1 MNIRRLINIPS
12 DRKQTSRLFY
22 TRERGFELGT
32 TENKFSWRLGHELN
46 SGPLDCSPSALS
58 TWPRCLLKPE
68 PPSSSPV
75 EGWGKALETRLL
87 NLLLLVL
94 PSYFVPRSSPVKT
107 IGRVLLVLIWLCCWY
122 LLWASLAC
130 AQALGRFGWA
140 RLSPRHHLPLP
151 WEVGLGEGK
160 PPPPFLP

>member
-32 TENKFSWRLGHELN
+32 TENKFSQWSGRDLN
-46 SGPLDCSPSALS
+46 WGPLDCNSSTLS
-58 TWPRCLLKPE
+58 TRSRCLLKPE
-68 PPSSSPV
+68 PPSPSPV

-122 LLWASLAC
+122 LLWASVAC
-130 AQALGRFGWA
+130 ALALGRFGWA